1 MLIVFSRGNA
11 AVLQL
16 LETSRDSNQMD
27 LHTGNIADCGNNRN
41 SGFCVLRPAE
51 VVAQRSRWPSRLQKQ
66 PETASGLVIS
76 N

>member
-27 LHTGNIADCGNNRN
+27 LHIGNIIDCGNNRN
-41 SGFCVLRPAE
+41 RGFRVLRPSE